1 MIDICSMSGDV
12 LVRVDAPT
20 LSGAYLGDAD
30 LGDADLRGAD
40 LGGAYL
46 GGANLRGACITGVQK
61 HALLAALGVIVQ
73 DEAMPPDVGEAAQPA
88 REREA

>member
-12 LVRVDAPT
+12 LVSVDAPT
-20 LSGAYLGDAD
+20 LSGAYLGGAD
-30 LGDADLRGAD
+30 LGGAN

-73 DEAMPPDVGEAAQPA
+73 DEAMPPDDGEDAKPA